1 MAIREVIEE
10 IIDFHFLLDCL
21 KKEIEGL
28 RNIDEYQVS
37 KDVLYKKIQKSKALA
52 YLVSVSL
59 QVLEKAKLEEE
70 LKELREMVEEIR
82 R

>member
-1 MAIREVIEE
+1 
-10 IIDFHFLLDCL
+10 
-21 KKEIEGL
+21 
-28 RNIDEYQVS
+28 
-37 KDVLYKKIQKSKALA
+37 
-52 YLVSVSL
+52 VSVSL